1 MSVVTRLIRT
11 GFAWLVGGTATMVM
25 SLVAVA
31 CAAVP
36 RWRGAS
42 HRVARQWGRFC
53 LWCAGCPVRT
63 DGLDGLDPSGRFV
76 VMANHQS
83 ALDIPVLIGVLPAR
97 WSTVF
102 WAKKSLFRMPFL
114 GWAMAA
120 LGHMPVDRINRLSAS
135 GLVVETAER
144 ATGAASVLVFPE
156 ETYGSDDRLL
166 PFHRGGFVLAI
177 KTGLPILPVGIRGTR
192 SALPPSGRVLSPCPI
207 SVRFGAPIPTAD
219 VPISDRERL
228 TERTRAAVARL
239 AGVPPDSGT

>member
-25 SLVAVA
+25 ALVAVA

-36 RWRGAS
+36 GWRGAS
-42 HRVARQWGRFC
+42 HRVARRWGRFC

-63 DGLDGLDPSGRFV
+63 EGLDELDRSGRFV

-102 WAKKSLFRMPFL
+102 WAKKSLFRVPFL
-114 GWAMAA
+114 GWAMTA

-135 GLVVETAER
+135 GLVVETAGR

-166 PFHRGGFVLAI
+166 SFHRGGFVLAI

-192 SALPPSGRVLSPCPI
+192 SALPPNGRVLSPCPI

-219 VPISDRERL
+219 LPISDRERL
-228 TERTRAAVARL
+228 TEQTRTAVARL
-239 AGVPPDSGT
+239 AGVPPESGT